1 MQHDRQRPSAEV
13 APKPPSPLP
22 HHPHVH
28 LPLPLCVPG
37 QHLLQLQVSSLVFSG
52 HPLCGQSGMAVA
64 TRRSRFKG
72 LPSAPPPLCLPLGL
86 QHSACLLTQ
95 LIFEKTQKKER
106 ILYENRASFFA
117 CCLTGLRVGV
127 TVRFRVYMCVCKAIY
142 PAQNCHI
149 NSTASETCRA
159 YFILYFMIFSLT
171 G

>member
-13 APKPPSPLP
+13 DPPRPAPPLSSPIS
-22 HHPHVH
+22 
-28 LPLPLCVPG
+28 PLCVAVE
-37 QHLLQLQVSSLVFSG
+37 HLLQLQVSSLVFSG
-52 HPLCGQSGMAVA
+52 HPLCGQCGMAVA
-64 TRRSRFKG
+64 TRRSRLKG
-72 LPSAPPPLCLPLGL
+72 LSSPLPSACPLPWGL

-95 LIFEKTQKKER
+95 LIFEKTQKKRRESG
-106 ILYENRASFFA
+106 IL
-117 CCLTGLRVGV
+117 LRLLLDRSQRRSHSPVSGSV
-127 TVRFRVYMCVCKAIY
+127 CVCLCVCAAIY